1 MSKTKAEKIPPTLK
15 KFDDEIF
22 QQRLAERY
30 EEVYSLY
37 SAIYHDD
44 KMFNSMIDMIF
55 ELYQN
60 RSTKLKDLDKKRLKE
75 PNWYCKNDSIVI
87 QLYAEKFAE
96 NLKGIETKLDYL
108 QKLGIKFVYVLPFL
122 RSPPHKSDGGFA
134 CSDYRNVREDLG
146 TIEDLEHLI
155 NALHERGMCFMM
167 DFIINH
173 TSDEHEWAI
182 RAKRGEIEY
191 QNRYYFYDSWYEPNQ
206 FDSYGVMGHFF
217 GDIAPDNFT
226 FVPECQKIVMT
237 TYYPYQW
244 DLNFSNPIVFNQTL
258 NNILF
263 LMNRGVD
270 ILVFNA
276 NSNMWKKRGTSCRN
290 LPQAYIINQIINL
303 CMEIVCPGG
312 VASFDIKR
320 HKRRTPKQIKEETE
334 DSTTNTTESSD
345 NENDNIK
352 LVIAEER
359 EDDVNILNDE
369 SESENEKEYI
379 ITESGVIAADAQEMN
394 LTNKKLFHQT
404 DNEEEEDYQNECNDD
419 ELDID
424 FDFSTEIG
432 KVHRNIGW
440 ISRLWA
446 ALAFGDVHSIS
457 YSINAITNRFAGDCY
472 LIEVHKHD
480 DINWGFGFDVE
491 NNSFIGNGKG
501 LADGYR
507 GGIITLY
514 RYLNDYYSGSMLGS
528 FSRGIMF
535 AEDMVTGKARICGTT
550 ASLLGLEAAAEEEKK
565 VMKKI
570 KKIEKQK
577 KKVEETSLPQRIVI
591 VKRSIQT
598 AIDKILLLHAVAA
611 SMPSMFS
618 IYYGDETGKLND
630 YSYLNI
636 PEISHDTRYLQR
648 GIFNWE
654 KAKLVE
660 SDKESYQS
668 RIFNGI
674 KDLINARLKCP
685 FFTDSLKTIF
695 IKNYTYNNYYNEVE
709 NDEMY
714 LKPTSGKGV
723 EYEIDNTVLIF
734 KRIRRGGKF
743 LLFIFNFGQYKRQ
756 IRIEESH
763 AKGQFRDM
771 IHGNI
776 FKQINNLTIEGY
788 GYLWFEPIDED

>member
-1 MSKTKAEKIPPTLK
+1 MKNKVKSKKVPPILK
-15 KFDDEIF
+15 DFGDEDF
-22 QQRLAERY
+22 QSRLSARY

-270 ILVFNA
+270 ALVFNGT
-276 NSNMWKKRGTSCRN
+276 SNMWKKAGTSCRN

-320 HKRRTPKQIKEETE
+320 HKRRTPN
-334 DSTTNTTESSD
+334 DND
-345 NENDNIK
+345 NEERILLNTSTSNTND
-352 LVIAEER
+352 E
-359 EDDVNILNDE
+359 EDDDFIDDE
-369 SESENEKEYI
+369 SESENENEFV
-379 ITESGVIAADAQEMN
+379 ITESGVITADADADLN
-394 LTNKKLFHQT
+394 LMYSKFHAE
-404 DNEEEEDYQNECNDD
+404 NGEEEEKD
-419 ELDID
+419 ELEVD
-424 FDFSTEIG
+424 FDMSTEIG
-432 KVHRNIGW
+432 KIHHNSGW
-440 ISRLWA
+440 VSRLWA
-446 ALAFGDVHSIS
+446 SLAFGDVHSIS
-457 YSINAITNRFAGDCY
+457 YSINAISNRFSGDGY
-472 LIEVHKHD
+472 FTNVHTHD

-501 LADGYR
+501 SPDGYH
-507 GGIITLY
+507 GGIITVY
-514 RYLNDYYSGSMLGS
+514 RFLNDYYSGSMPGS
-528 FSRGIMF
+528 YSKGIMF

-550 ASLLGLEAAAEEEKK
+550 ASLLGLEAALEKEKK

-570 KKIEKQK
+570 KKNQNKNLTQK
-577 KKVEETSLPQRIVI
+577 LVMAKEN
-591 VKRSIQT
+591 IQK
-598 AIDKILLLHAVAA
+598 AIDRILLLHAVTA
-611 SMPSMFS
+611 SMPSMFI
-618 IYYGDETGKLND
+618 IYYGDELGKLND
-630 YSYLNI
+630 YSYI
-636 PEISHDTRYLQR
+636 KYPEISHDTRYLQR
-648 GIFNWE
+648 SWINWE

-685 FFTDSLKTIF
+685 FFADSLKTIF

-788 GYLWFEPIDED
+788 GYLWLEPIED